1 MSFETQKI
9 SGYASGIAALPD
21 KVEGRAAWLKAQFD
35 ARTDN
40 EVKTQHNALCDALA
54 APDAA
59 AEIGAQA
66 PAGVAANPTPAAGT
80 AASVQSVLQGL
91 ADHADAHTARR
102 DNPHGVTA
110 AQLGAYTAAEAFAAD
125 AAARLG
131 AQAPMGIA
139 ANPAPAD
146 GKPASVQSVLQ
157 GLADQAAAH
166 AARRDNPHGVTAAQ
180 LDAYT
185 RAQTDRAIAERVVQI
200 SAGDMAA
207 AIYDPEGLCLPL
219 LPKTGDGT
227 RVTAVFAPAQQDGDI
242 CSGETLGVLFGKLAR
257 RLAVLADTLAG
268 KADASVVNKAVETA
282 QTTAN
287 SAQTAAN
294 SAKTTANSA
303 LPKAGGTVTGQLV
316 LSKTTDVSG
325 TASSEGALVI
335 GSKTGTHIAFDG
347 NEIMAKTD
355 ATTPGTLNINLDGGM
370 VTIGPGGLKVN
381 GTVVLT
387 AISNAQT
394 TANNAMPKA
403 GGTFTGNVIAYD
415 TNRGGKC
422 LRNARV
428 YNTTGT
434 TAQSTDWLKFVRK

>member
-1 MSFETQKI
+1 MTCFPLDNTRYEAKDMGAYLATRTRGVFSAENNLAVTPGE
-9 SGYASGIAALPD
+9 SGLSVLVSPGLAWLRWSEFWGACALQEQALTINLDAADGVLQRIDVIVCRLD
-21 KVEGRAAWLKAQFD
+21 KVNNRAEIVAKKGAFSSDPIVELPVRNANFDEIYLATVRVRAGAIKLNGTDITDQRLNETYCGLMRDGVTGIPTAQLHAQWAAFFAQSQQDETNRQQQADEAFVAWFNHVKELWADDPAGSLQTQIDKLQEQKAD
-35 ARTDN
+35 AET
-40 EVKTQHNALCDALA
+40 VTKALA
-54 APDAA
+54 SKADVSAVNDA
-59 AEIGAQA
+59 
-66 PAGVAANPTPAAGT
+66 
-80 AASVQSVLQGL
+80 
-91 ADHADAHTARR
+91 
-102 DNPHGVTA
+102 
-110 AQLGAYTAAEAFAAD
+110 
-125 AAARLG
+125 
-131 AQAPMGIA
+131 
-139 ANPAPAD
+139 
-146 GKPASVQSVLQ
+146 
-157 GLADQAAAH
+157 
-166 AARRDNPHGVTAAQ
+166 
-180 LDAYT
+180 
-185 RAQTDRAIAERVVQI
+185 
-200 SAGDMAA
+200 
-207 AIYDPEGLCLPL
+207 
-219 LPKTGDGT
+219 
-227 RVTAVFAPAQQDGDI
+227 
-242 CSGETLGVLFGKLAR
+242 
-257 RLAVLADTLAG
+257 LAG

-294 SAKTTANSA
+294 SAKTTANNA

-335 GSKTGTHIAFDG
+335 GNKTGTHIAFDG